1 MAVVP
6 LKRDLLD
13 RGERNRYFPSIRTI
27 LFVRFDDHTK
37 DKFDLDEIR
46 IENDPD
52 PFLASRRRQ
61 KQRDLTGQ
69 PRQLETGPLV
79 FSSTNFRAALTNARV
94 NIADAVA
101 QLPRPDGLSRIID
114 VSPSK
119 SSRRINSYRF
129 ADELDLTIPWKAAP
143 FDSRIIRS
151 IMIFHY
157 EGTTIADA
165 FASGERE
172 QAPDVPNP
180 TGFIVPA
187 TGDNLRFVGIAD
199 TISDVHGDGDVITIK
214 ARDLTA
220 LLIDTDV
227 PPSVEVRIPAGA
239 TIAEAIRILLDTN
252 DAFELIRGPFL
263 RIQGGLPKLSP
274 DDFPRLAVPP
284 KERNRRKKTIN
295 ALKAELRTDVEE
307 LESIQEIVAQAADPI
322 AALKIGSDI
331 LAGIEEDISLLNL
344 DIDRINRQLVRVR
357 KAGFSG
363 AYVIQYPPSLGKTTY
378 WDAITSLCVSHGLRP
393 SIEQD
398 KLVLLEP
405 RTLYKRTPELVTQS
419 GVATF
424 PRPGGHRVQIGDT
437 RHNVR
442 RMVYGINVLNLR
454 FHRKLAGVKVPT
466 VEVVSRNSDAV
477 RADRRQIKVRF
488 PPKVVVNDI
497 DAAGKKPQEKF
508 HRVEVRGLVDES
520 RALEI
525 ARQVYEGMGRQELG
539 IAFTTDD
546 VASFSDHDL
555 FDPNLDPDLLDLR
568 AGDPIQLLVT
578 PTERQRSKL
587 FSLAELNLLVARNR
601 NLADRGASELS
612 GAIEFLVSQGW
623 KEGDARQ
630 LVKILNT
637 ANLPSEFRVVSAQ
650 VSFDGEGSG
659 GFQIQIDARDY
670 VRARADP
677 DDFAQTG
684 GPGKV
689 VSGDKVGSLPA
700 GGRPLEG

>member
-1 MAVVP
+1 MTVP
-6 LKRDLLD
+6 LQRDLLAP
-13 RGERNRYFPSIRTI
+13 GERNRYYPSIRTI
-27 LFVRFDDHTK
+27 LFIRFDDHTK
-37 DKFDLDEIR
+37 DAPDLLDLTR
-46 IENDPD
+46 IETDPS

-69 PRQLETGPLV
+69 ARQLETGPQV
-79 FSSTNFRAALTNARV
+79 FSSSNFRAALTSARL

-151 IMIFHY
+151 IMVFHY

-165 FASGERE
+165 FASGVRE
-172 QAPDVPNP
+172 QARDVPNP

-199 TISDVHGDGDVITIK
+199 TISDVHGEGDVLTIK

-227 PPSVEVRIPAGA
+227 PPGVEVRIPAGA
-239 TIAEAIRILLDTN
+239 TIAEAVRLLLDTN

-263 RIQGGLPKLSP
+263 RIQEDLRKLSP
-274 DDFPRLAVPP
+274 DNFARLAVPP
-284 KERNRRKKTIN
+284 KERNRKKKTIN
-295 ALKAELRTDVEE
+295 ALKAELKANVDA
-307 LESIQEIVAQAADPI
+307 LETVQEI
-322 AALKIGSDI
+322 AALDPLPEGET
-331 LAGIEEDISLLNL
+331 EEIIAADISTANLN
-344 DIDRINRQLVRVR
+344 IDRINRQLSKVR

-378 WDAITSLCVSHGLRP
+378 WDAITNLCVGHGLRP

-398 KLVLLEP
+398 KLVLIEP
-405 RTLYKRTPELVTQS
+405 RTLYKRTPELVTQR
-419 GVATF
+419 GIPTF
-424 PRPGGHRVQIGDT
+424 PRPGGHRAQIGDT
-437 RHNVR
+437 KFNIR

-454 FHRKLAGVKVPT
+454 FHRKLAGVKAPT
-466 VEVVSRNSDAV
+466 VEVVSRNSDATQ
-477 RADRRQIKVRF
+477 ADRRQIKVRF
-488 PPKVVVNDI
+488 PPEVVVNDI
-497 DAAGKKPQEKF
+497 DPAGKKPQEKI
-508 HRVEVRGLVDES
+508 HRVEIRGLVDES

-587 FSLAELNLLVARNR
+587 FSLT
-601 NLADRGASELS
+601 ELS
-612 GAIEFLVSQGW
+612 LLTMRNQGRAVGGAPELSDPVEFLVSQGW
-623 KEGDARQ
+623 LRGDAIQ
-630 LVKILNT
+630 LTKILKT

-659 GFQIQIDARDY
+659 GFQIQVDARDY